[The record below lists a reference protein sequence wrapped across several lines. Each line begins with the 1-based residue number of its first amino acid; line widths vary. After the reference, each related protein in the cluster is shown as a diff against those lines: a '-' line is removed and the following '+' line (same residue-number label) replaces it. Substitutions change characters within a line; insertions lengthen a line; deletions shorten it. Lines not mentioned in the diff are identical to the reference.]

1 MEKQFYYAVT
11 DKDGNMVASKVK
23 AHDMDQRTRQEK
35 KLLKKTP
42 KQLRYSPQQRSTMRA
57 RGPVAFA
64 NDPARTL
71 ANSPLAKAMKNRKGL
86 TEPVVRRAPIILIN
100 FADRKMSTPKAN
112 YEKLIN
118 TRNYTENGCTGS
130 FLDYFL
136 DNSRGLFRFEADVIG
151 PITLS
156 KNRAYYGGNDPYYD
170 EDEHPQ
176 EMAEEA
182 CRLALASGV
191 DFSKYDFDGDG
202 YLDGVHII
210 FPGKG
215 EETSGDDDAIWSHM
229 WNVETPV
236 DLNGTYLDVYSCSAE
251 LSYDGDWDCIGTP
264 VHELSHVF
272 GLPDL
277 YDSDDTDNG
286 SAVDPDEFD
295 VMAGGSYN
303 NDSRTPPLHNAW
315 SRIQMGWLDPV
326 ELTEACKVKLY
337 PAEEATTAF
346 YYNTPVEGEYFV
358 LDYRGEESKWDE
370 YIPGH
375 GMLIFAVNENVELNY
390 DGYTVSAWEYNCI
403 NCKASDRGF
412 YIKQANGGKES
423 NSSMGSGTPFPGSSN
438 KTSFTDQ
445 TAPASTSHS
454 GQKTNKPIT
463 EIAEM
468 EEGGVSFVFIDKS
481 ITIRDNLGNVRTSD
495 DPVPVRTP
503 MFNPNG
509 GAVTEGT
516 RVTITSSTPGATI
529 YYTQDGSEPTVKS
542 TVYSSP
548 IVTTRQVTLKAFAVK
563 EGWENSAVATA
574 TFTIKGNDPITERVA
589 DPVFDPQSGAVPQGR
604 KVRISCATEGA
615 TIFYTTDG
623 SEPTPE
629 SNEYT
634 DYISITKAVTIK
646 AVAIKE
652 EMQDSR
658 IVTAKYT
665 IRSGS
670 GDDDDPNVANESEE
684 QAGIKVYPNP
694 NDGHFYIELPE
705 TAEVSVFS
713 INGALLEKQSL
724 RDGLHEMRLD
734 RSGSYILRI
743 RTSRASVSKR
753 VIVR

>member
-1 MEKQFYYAVT
+1 MKRAFVFILAFFTTLSMLLAVPAIKKPITVEQADGTTITVYLKGDESTKWYETLDGYSLLKVEKQFYYAVT

-23 AHDMDQRTRQEK
+23 AHDMDQRTRQER

-42 KQLRYSPQQRSTMRA
+42 KQLRYSPQQRSKMRA

-86 TEPVVRRAPIILIN
+86 TEPVIRRAPIILIN
-100 FADRKMSTPKAN
+100 FADRKMSTPKES
-112 YEKLIN
+112 YDKLIN

-156 KNRAYYGGNDPYYD
+156 KNRAYYGGNDPRYD

-191 DFSKYDFDGDG
+191 DFSKYDFDNDG

-251 LSYDGDWDCIGTP
+251 LSYDGEWDCIGTP

-277 YDSDDTDNG
+277 YDSDYDDNG
-286 SAVDPDEFD
+286 QAVDPDEFD

-326 ELTEACKVKLY
+326 ELAEACKVELY

-358 LDYRGEESKWDE
+358 LDYRGGESKWDE

-375 GMLIFAVNENVELNY
+375 GMLIFAVNENVKMNY
-390 DGYTVSAWEYNCI
+390 DGYNVSAWEYNCI

-412 YIKQANGGKES
+412 YIKQADGGANS
-423 NSSMGSGTPFPGSSN
+423 NADMGSGTPFPGSSN
-438 KTSFTDQ
+438 KTSFTD
-445 TAPASTSHS
+445 
-454 GQKTNKPIT
+454 
-463 EIAEM
+463 
-468 EEGGVSFVFIDKS
+468 
-481 ITIRDNLGNVRTSD
+481 
-495 DPVPVRTP
+495 
-503 MFNPNG
+503 
-509 GAVTEGT
+509 
-516 RVTITSSTPGATI
+516 
-529 YYTQDGSEPTVKS
+529 
-542 TVYSSP
+542 
-548 IVTTRQVTLKAFAVK
+548 
-563 EGWENSAVATA
+563 
-574 TFTIKGNDPITERVA
+574 
-589 DPVFDPQSGAVPQGR
+589 
-604 KVRISCATEGA
+604 
-615 TIFYTTDG
+615 
-623 SEPTPE
+623 
-629 SNEYT
+629 
-634 DYISITKAVTIK
+634 
-646 AVAIKE
+646 
-652 EMQDSR
+652 
-658 IVTAKYT
+658 
-665 IRSGS
+665 
-670 GDDDDPNVANESEE
+670 
-684 QAGIKVYPNP
+684 
-694 NDGHFYIELPE
+694 
-705 TAEVSVFS
+705 
-713 INGALLEKQSL
+713 
-724 RDGLHEMRLD
+724 
-734 RSGSYILRI
+734 
-743 RTSRASVSKR
+743 
-753 VIVR
+753 